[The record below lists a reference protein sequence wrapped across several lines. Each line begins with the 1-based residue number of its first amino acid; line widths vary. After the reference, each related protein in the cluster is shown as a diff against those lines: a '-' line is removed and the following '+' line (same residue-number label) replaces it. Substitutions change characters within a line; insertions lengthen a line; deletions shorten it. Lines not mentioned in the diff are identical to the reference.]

1 MGQDKAFLVYAGE
14 PLWKRQLGTLYKA
27 GLAPL
32 LMACRMEQKLAE
44 SVKSWA
50 IDHGTDVMMVFDP
63 EEESISERGPL
74 AALVRCLKR
83 APGAILTLAVDMPL
97 VSAEFLAKLRIA
109 WGESEGGLVVQR
121 KGLIEPLLSLW
132 HPNSLEALE
141 QALSQP
147 QQPSLKRLLEAE
159 QEAGRAVPWEVPD
172 ELELALA
179 NWNSPEDLRRG
190 ELRG

>member
-1 MGQDKAFLVYAGE
+1 MYLSQIINLSASPKDSMGSLTGALLAGGRSVRMGQDKAFLVYAGE

-109 WGESEGGLVVQR
+109 WGEGEGGWLCSGKV
-121 KGLIEPLLSLW
+121 
-132 HPNSLEALE
+132 
-141 QALSQP
+141 
-147 QQPSLKRLLEAE
+147 
-159 QEAGRAVPWEVPD
+159 
-172 ELELALA
+172 
-179 NWNSPEDLRRG
+179 
-190 ELRG
+190 